1 MSKIFLKS
9 EPSQEKFF
17 NIYQIGI
24 VKRKPYLINSKSYIK
39 SIYLPI
45 LSINNIHC
53 LYYILLFLL
62 YSDMR
67 VDHIAIAV
75 NDADRALENYK
86 KILKIDNIDVEEV
99 PNEKVKVVMLN
110 LEDTRLE
117 LIEPLEDTSPISKFL
132 KERGE
137 GIHHIA
143 ITADEIENDVNQAKA
158 NGMRFLGELRTG
170 SYGRKITFIHPK
182 SLNGV
187 LVEFCQAP
195 PH

>member
-1 MSKIFLKS
+1 
-9 EPSQEKFF
+9 
-17 NIYQIGI
+17 
-24 VKRKPYLINSKSYIK
+24 
-39 SIYLPI
+39 
-45 LSINNIHC
+45 
-53 LYYILLFLL
+53 
-62 YSDMR
+62 MR

-75 NDADRALENYK
+75 NDANRALENYK
-86 KILKIDNIDVEEV
+86 KILKIDKIDVEEV

-143 ITADEIENDVNQAKA
+143 ITADEIESDVNHAKE
-158 NGMRFLGELRTG
+158 NGMKFLGELRTG

-187 LVEFCQAP
+187 LVEFCQASP
-195 PH
+195 T

>member
-1 MSKIFLKS
+1 
-9 EPSQEKFF
+9 
-17 NIYQIGI
+17 
-24 VKRKPYLINSKSYIK
+24 
-39 SIYLPI
+39 
-45 LSINNIHC
+45 
-53 LYYILLFLL
+53 
-62 YSDMR
+62 MR

-75 NDADRALENYK
+75 NNADKALENYK
-86 KILKIDNIDVEEV
+86 KILKIDNVDVEEV

-117 LIEPLEDTSPISKFL
+117 LIEPLEDSSPISKFL

-143 ITADEIENDVNQAKA
+143 ITADEIENDVSRAMD
-158 NGMRFLGELRTG
+158 NGMKFLGNIRTG

-195 PH
+195 PEFHNSNTTTTTT

>member
-1 MSKIFLKS
+1 
-9 EPSQEKFF
+9 
-17 NIYQIGI
+17 
-24 VKRKPYLINSKSYIK
+24 
-39 SIYLPI
+39 
-45 LSINNIHC
+45 
-53 LYYILLFLL
+53 
-62 YSDMR
+62 MR

-75 NDADRALENYK
+75 NDADKALENYK
-86 KILKIDNIDVEEV
+86 KILKIDKIDVEEV

-143 ITADEIENDVNQAKA
+143 IIADEIENDVNHAKE

-187 LVEFCQAP
+187 LVEFCQATQ
-195 PH
+195 

>member
-1 MSKIFLKS
+1 
-9 EPSQEKFF
+9 
-17 NIYQIGI
+17 
-24 VKRKPYLINSKSYIK
+24 
-39 SIYLPI
+39 
-45 LSINNIHC
+45 
-53 LYYILLFLL
+53 
-62 YSDMR
+62 MR

-132 KERGE
+132 KEKGE

-195 PH
+195 PR